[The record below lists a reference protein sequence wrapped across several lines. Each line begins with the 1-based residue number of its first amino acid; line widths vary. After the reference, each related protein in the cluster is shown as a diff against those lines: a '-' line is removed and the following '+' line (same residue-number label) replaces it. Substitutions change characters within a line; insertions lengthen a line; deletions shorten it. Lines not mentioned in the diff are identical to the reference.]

1 MAIRKFEA
9 GRIITLDLDH
19 YIGTEGTI
27 FYDEFTAEMRLSDG
41 VTPGGIPIYNG
52 GGGGGAGPRGPSGP
66 SGPSGARGAQGN
78 SGPSGP
84 SGAKGPQGPSGP
96 IGPSGAQGNP
106 GARGADGVT
115 GPTGAS
121 GPSGTRGADGVT
133 GPSGPGGASGPSG
146 TRGLDGA
153 TGPSGADGVTG
164 PTGASG
170 PSGTR
175 GLDGATGPSGPS
187 GAKGDPGANAET
199 FVGDVPPI
207 TATTGTM
214 WWDTVSGRTYIY
226 YNNGWED
233 ANPSLPGPTGPSGAQ
248 GEIGPTGPSGAQ
260 GEIGPTGPS
269 GADGVTGPSGAD
281 GVTGPSGAKGDTGPT
296 GPSGAS
302 NIIVSDTAPLDQ
314 TVGSVWYDTVSG
326 RTYIYYEGTWVDT
339 NPGTIGPIGP
349 TGAQGSTG
357 PTGARGDTGTIAV
370 STTSTDV
377 ISPVTDLRFDPDS
390 GFTLQNPGTG
400 VAKVSIATATSST
413 LGVIKAGNY
422 VSVTNSGVL
431 NVSKG
436 AGINKVV
443 DISDVNSTT
452 LDNGAL
458 LVYNAGANRWDTT
471 INLVSEVVDGGEF

>member
-1 MAIRKFEA
+1 
-9 GRIITLDLDH
+9 
-19 YIGTEGTI
+19 
-27 FYDEFTAEMRLSDG
+27 
-41 VTPGGIPIYNG
+41 
-52 GGGGGAGPRGPSGP
+52 
-66 SGPSGARGAQGN
+66 
-78 SGPSGP
+78 
-84 SGAKGPQGPSGP
+84 
-96 IGPSGAQGNP
+96 
-106 GARGADGVT
+106 
-115 GPTGAS
+115 
-121 GPSGTRGADGVT
+121 
-133 GPSGPGGASGPSG
+133 
-146 TRGLDGA
+146 
-153 TGPSGADGVTG
+153 
-164 PTGASG
+164 
-170 PSGTR
+170 
-175 GLDGATGPSGPS
+175 
-187 GAKGDPGANAET
+187 
-199 FVGDVPPI
+199 
-207 TATTGTM
+207 M

-248 GEIGPTGPSGAQ
+248 GTAGPQGSTGPSGAQGEIGPSGPSGVDGVSGPTGPSGAQ
-260 GEIGPTGPS
+260 GEIGPSGVDGVSGPTGPSGAQGEIGPS
-269 GADGVTGPSGAD
+269 GADGVS
-281 GVTGPSGAKGDTGPT
+281 GPSGAKGDTGPT

-314 TVGSVWYDTVSG
+314 AVGSVWYDTVSG

-349 TGAQGSTG
+349 TGAQGNTGPTGPSGPPGPTGAQGETGPTGPSGAQGEIGPSGADGPTGPSGAQGEIGPSGPSGTANIIVSDTAPTSPITGLVWYDTVSGRTYIYYEGTWVDTNPGTIGPIGPSGAQGNTG
-357 PTGARGDTGTIAV
+357 PTGARGNTGTIAV

-377 ISPVTDLRFDPDS
+377 ISPVTDLRFNPDS

>member
-115 GPTGAS
+115 GP
-121 GPSGTRGADGVT
+121 
-133 GPSGPGGASGPSG
+133 SGPG
-146 TRGLDGA
+146 
-153 TGPSGADGVTG
+153 
-164 PTGASG
+164 GASG

-233 ANPSLPGPTGPSGAQ
+233 ANPSLPGPTGPSGADGVNGPQ
-248 GEIGPTGPSGAQ
+248 GPTGPSGAQ
-260 GEIGPTGPS
+260 GEIGPTGPSGADGVNGPQGPS